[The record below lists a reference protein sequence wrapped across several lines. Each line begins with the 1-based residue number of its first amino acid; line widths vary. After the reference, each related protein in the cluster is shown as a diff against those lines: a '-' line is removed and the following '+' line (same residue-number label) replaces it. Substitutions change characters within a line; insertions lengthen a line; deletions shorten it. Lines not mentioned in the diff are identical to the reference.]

1 MIILIG
7 SLRFSIV
14 SSKVLLSRYHV
25 KKLYL
30 LARLKV
36 RFFFQYCSIRT
47 IFYRFQLLPIIVVQ
61 LGKEKE
67 PGKSSDEKYIKVAMA
82 IFKFKGINCGDSS
95 ALRPNLLIV
104 LVVFPLN
111 CPDYCKTFPR
121 LFRQLYFPSPPFT
134 CPFMRS

>member
-67 PGKSSDEKYIKVAMA
+67 PGKSSDEKYIKVTR
-82 IFKFKGINCGDSS
+82 KYEDRL
-95 ALRPNLLIV
+95 ALNFEFSNNNEQRKNLSCL
-104 LVVFPLN
+104 
-111 CPDYCKTFPR
+111 R
-121 LFRQLYFPSPPFT
+121 
-134 CPFMRS
+134 

>member
-61 LGKEKE
+61 LGKEKAW
-67 PGKSSDEKYIKVAMA
+67 KSSDEKYIKVTR
-82 IFKFKGINCGDSS
+82 KYEDRL
-95 ALRPNLLIV
+95 ALNFEFSNNNEQRKNLSCL
-104 LVVFPLN
+104 
-111 CPDYCKTFPR
+111 R
-121 LFRQLYFPSPPFT
+121 
-134 CPFMRS
+134 